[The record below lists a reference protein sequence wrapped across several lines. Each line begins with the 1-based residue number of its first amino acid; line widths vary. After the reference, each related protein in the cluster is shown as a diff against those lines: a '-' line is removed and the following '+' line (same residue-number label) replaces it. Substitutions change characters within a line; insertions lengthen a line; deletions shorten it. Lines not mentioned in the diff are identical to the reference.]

1 MHPYVYKSTIYNS
14 QNTEI
19 IQLSKTIGLR
29 NIVYI
34 YTHTYNGI
42 LLSQKS
48 ETLPF
53 AETWMDLEDII
64 LIEVSQTEKDTF
76 HIISLTRGI

>member
-1 MHPYVYKSTIYNS
+1 MHPDVYKSTIYNS

-34 YTHTYNGI
+34 YIYTHTYNGI

-48 ETLPF
+48 ETLSF

-64 LIEVSQTEKDTF
+64 LSEVS
-76 HIISLTRGI
+76 